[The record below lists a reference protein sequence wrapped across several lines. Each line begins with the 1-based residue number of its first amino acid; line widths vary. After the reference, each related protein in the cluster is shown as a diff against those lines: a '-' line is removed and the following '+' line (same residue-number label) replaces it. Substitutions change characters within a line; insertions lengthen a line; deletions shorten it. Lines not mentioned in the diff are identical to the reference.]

1 VTTTRVD
8 WKSVSNA
15 EDKLRLHPPRRVSLL
30 LLPLPPRSSITLVM
44 ADEFWAYDW
53 QADGRYRRYLASAI
67 QKVRD
72 MSTAL
77 TVYSVV
83 IG

>member
-1 VTTTRVD
+1 
-8 WKSVSNA
+8 
-15 EDKLRLHPPRRVSLL
+15 
-30 LLPLPPRSSITLVM
+30 M

>member
-1 VTTTRVD
+1 VFPTLKISCAFTRQG
-8 WKSVSNA
+8 
-15 EDKLRLHPPRRVSLL
+15 VSLL

-77 TVYSVV
+77 TVYSAV